1 MARSGTT
8 IGTVI
13 RWDENSHS
21 GLVEA
26 PDLPG
31 DCWVDGSV
39 VEHGPEGAELRAG
52 QVVQVDWTE
61 PGHGDAA
68 VRATRVVRREGLQTG
83 LGG

>member
-8 IGTVI
+8 FGTVI
-13 RWDENSHS
+13 RWDEDSHS

-31 DCWVDGSV
+31 NCWVDASV
-39 VEHGPEGAELRAG
+39 VEHGPKGGALRAG
-52 QVVQVDWTE
+52 QVVQVEWTE
-61 PGHGDAA
+61 PGQGDAP
-68 VRATRVVRREGLQTG
+68 VRATRVIPRGDLQSG